1 MKFTDKSLKALKA
14 KSERYEIWEDGKTG
28 FGMRVSPSGTKT
40 FVWMYRYEGA
50 PKRLTLGNYPKMT
63 LYEANRVLA
72 EAKEK
77 LSHGFDP
84 GNEAV
89 EQRKK
94 HRSSMLIETLVDEYL
109 ERHAK
114 PNKRSA
120 SEDERILK
128 KDILPRWGKMKAKSI
143 GKKDVIE
150 LLDAILERG
159 SPIIANRTLACI
171 RKMFN
176 WAHSRDLLD
185 SSPCLNIKA
194 PSREARRDRVLTR
207 EEITSLWKNLPNAK
221 MTPLMRIAIELQLVT
236 AQRKSEILKARWAD
250 VDSKSKVWTIPAENA
265 KNGITHRVPLSA
277 LALKLLERLKPL
289 SKDSLYLFP
298 SRGVS
303 AVIQGNSVDHALRK
317 NRQTLGLEDVTPH
330 DLRRTAAS
338 HMASMGVN
346 RLVISK
352 ILNHVEQSVTSI
364 YDRYSYDKEKR
375 EALEKWGIFLEETV
389 EVTK

>member
-14 KSERYEIWEDGKTG
+14 KSERYEVWEDGKTG
-28 FGMRVSPSGTKT
+28 FGMRISPSGIKT

-50 PKRLTLGNYPKMT
+50 PKRLTLGNYPKMS
-63 LYEANRVLA
+63 LYEANKVLA
-72 EAKEK
+72 DAKEK
-77 LSHGFDP
+77 LAHGINP
-84 GNEAV
+84 GDEAV
-89 EQRKK
+89 EQRKR
-94 HRSSMLIETLVDEYL
+94 HRNSMLIEILVSEYL

-128 KDILPRWGKMKAKSI
+128 KDILPRWGKMKAKDI
-143 GKKDVIE
+143 QKKDVIE
-150 LLDAILERG
+150 LLDTILERG

-194 PSREARRDRVLTR
+194 PSREARRDRVLTK
-207 EEITSLWKNLPNAK
+207 EEITNLWNNLSNAK
-221 MTPLMRIAIELQLVT
+221 MTISIGTAIQLQLVT
-236 AQRKSEILKARWAD
+236 AQRKSEILKAQWAD
-250 VDSKSKVWTIPAENA
+250 IDFKIKVWTIPAENA
-265 KNGITHRVPLSA
+265 KNGLTHRVPLSD
-277 LALKLLERLKPL
+277 LALKLLARLKSL
-289 SKDSLYLFP
+289 SNGSFYLFP
-298 SRGVS
+298 SHGAS
-303 AVIQGNSVDHALRK
+303 TVIQGSSVDHALRK
-317 NRQTLGLEDVTPH
+317 NREILGLKDVTPH

-352 ILNHVEQSVTSI
+352 ILNHVEQSITSI

-375 EALEKWGIFLEETV
+375 EALEKWGAFLEETV
-389 EVTK
+389 EMTT